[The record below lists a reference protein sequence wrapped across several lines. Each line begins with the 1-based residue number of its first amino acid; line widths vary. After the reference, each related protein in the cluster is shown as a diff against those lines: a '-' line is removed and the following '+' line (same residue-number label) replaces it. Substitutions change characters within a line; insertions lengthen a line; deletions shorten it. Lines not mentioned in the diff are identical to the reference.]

1 MKAVT
6 SSYSVKE
13 LAKALLFLP
22 LQTLF
27 ELTFRMMLLTNVI
40 SKDAPWRYKK
50 FLEKKSERDYV
61 THQLGEFKL
70 GLTLRLKFT
79 NYRTKYR
86 SMTLLTKEPE
96 TIHWIRS
103 FGSNREMLDIG
114 ANIGIYSVFFSA
126 YHESR
131 CFAFEPSPDNCT
143 LLLSNI
149 EANNLNKYIYVLPIA
164 LSKSNCIGEL
174 RMPNRDIGHSFL
186 KYNESA
192 GDFKKTSDALIFG
205 TFSFTL
211 DTLYDLGI
219 IGSKETIIK
228 LDVDGTELSIL
239 IGAQKLLKSGLI
251 YSILIENSQE
261 LISQKEVDDFLYSCD
276 FRKLESISEI
286 TLESQTCHLNNSI
299 WLRV

>member
-1 MKAVT
+1 MKVAAST
-6 SSYSVKE
+6 YASKE
-13 LAKALLFLP
+13 LAKDLLFLP
-22 LQTLF
+22 LQILF
-27 ELTFRMMLLTNVI
+27 ELTFRMMLLTNVV

-50 FLEKKSERDYV
+50 LIEKKHERDYI
-61 THQLGEFKL
+61 THQLDELKL
-70 GLTLRLKFT
+70 GLSLRLKFI

-103 FGSNREMLDIG
+103 FGSNRELLDIG

-126 YHESR
+126 YHESK
-131 CFAFEPSPDNCT
+131 CFAFEPSLDNCT

-149 EANNLNKYIYVLPIA
+149 EANNLNKYICVLPIA
-164 LSKSNCIGEL
+164 LSKTNCIGDL
-174 RMPNRDIGHSFL
+174 RIPNRDVGHSFVN
-186 KYNESA
+186 YNESF
-192 GDFKKTSDALIFG
+192 GDFKKSSDALIFR
-205 TFSFTL
+205 TLSFTL

-239 IGAQKLLKSGLI
+239 IGAQKLLKSGLVH
-251 YSILIENSQE
+251 SILIENSQE
-261 LISQKEVDDFLYSCD
+261 PISQKNLDDFLYSCD
-276 FRKLESISEI
+276 FRKLESISEM
-286 TLESQTCHLNNSI
+286 TLESKPCLLTNSI